1 MTAATPRPTSDPAST
16 PAPSGACAC
25 AHPFKRPH
33 SLVAPPPPAAAR
45 RPRRLLYLF
54 SGPLKRRDGV
64 AALASMAGYETDEID
79 VLSGDA
85 AHDMRVAANRARVLR
100 DVRDER
106 YAAVLVATPCT
117 SFSVARGNADDGR
130 KHYGL
135 RSAAYP
141 SGPPWL
147 GADERAFIDEH
158 DDYVRFSIDVL
169 DAALALDLDFIFENP
184 APRDD
189 RGLVSSW
196 PARSHILQ
204 VWRWPR
210 MRDWLESVG
219 DAAELIVVPMC
230 AFGPTPSGK
239 LFQKYTGLLVSRR
252 VAGRLADLAHLK
264 CNHESHDEVACGENS
279 ELAAAYPVALNDAL
293 VRGLTGT
300 RRTTPLPTPA
310 PLLPPLADSASSG
323 EALPRSESE
332 RETAPPPSAPRPPV
346 SEAYDRTITTGRLAD
361 GPALSSPVRRAV
373 EAARVKRRKWASF
386 ANLAPASQDELRAAP
401 IPDLLPQA
409 GRTEWPGPPSQPGA
423 EARLAEFKAALGRDV
438 HIEDLWVPDEWAR
451 FQKWM
456 QRARRGGHQ
465 ASAYFP
471 QSSLV
476 PLARGFIWDTRDPR
490 KCVPMAPSDEHTQFP
505 GKRQLDRG
513 AFRRA
518 AEAVGSRDKDIIGQV
533 TKGGVESRSRCAL
546 TSELH
551 AHAPGVCERPEAAEA
566 AVRAELE
573 QEWALGPFF
582 LPPTVPIRALPR
594 DVIQQERSRVV
605 EGGVVED
612 YLKDR
617 ITLNP
622 SKGTDSV
629 NAGIPKEERE
639 VALTSARALGY
650 ALAVIDVP
658 TREAGLS
665 VAGYGV
671 DMTSAYSFL
680 PVQRLDW
687 WQFAYIWFDDQ
698 GRAHFRL
705 LIRVGF
711 GGAMSPRRFQSVSVI
726 ITAYAKLLQ
735 ARFDEQHP
743 LPSVLRR
750 WRRERR
756 ELQSAGRLPV
766 GADQSTPSVAG
777 VYIDDMAGGCCDDEL
792 QLPEVLHGVRTAD
805 VDLGELSAFAEGGR
819 PLRRNSRPAAHC
831 ILAIAAIREVG
842 LEETPGKTEGGDV
855 FVNLGLRLRVRDGV
869 IDCPGPKRRI
879 LMRDLGRWQQSVE
892 AVEPFQR
899 AMAQRQVGRIVNL
912 TQVLPELLVHVQ
924 AGFRAANAGYV
935 ANGRRRSVAMV
946 PMARDSTMHAG
957 LSRLL
962 PHALAVIERNEGVPL
977 APRAAFAARDE
988 PGVLLVV
995 TDASGQDGG
1004 GGWAFRGSSD
1014 MNPVVVSEPWPSDVR
1029 EALRQFKLRE
1039 RERTPGAALLSM
1051 PAAELFI
1058 ATAVAAAAAE
1068 AKPHAAVIA
1077 VGDCE
1082 PAAFALDAASS
1093 STPQV
1098 DALLAAAR
1106 ARARQWLGVP
1116 IPREWNLDAD
1126 RLSHPAQR
1134 DAVLAEARAAGLDPI
1149 VCAIP
1154 PQCWQELR
1162 EAMRLRADD

>member
-1 MTAATPRPTSDPAST
+1 MTAAATRLTSNPT
-16 PAPSGACAC
+16 PAPAPRGACEC
-25 AHPFKRPH
+25 ALPFKRPY
-33 SLVAPPPPAAAR
+33 SLVAPRPAAAAR
-45 RPRRLLYLF
+45 RSRRLLYLF
-54 SGPLKRRDGV
+54 SGPPRRRDGV
-64 AALASMAGYETDEID
+64 AALAAATGFDTDEVD
-79 VLSGDA
+79 LLSGDA
-85 AHDMRVAANRARVLR
+85 THDMSEAANRARVLQQ
-100 DVRDER
+100 VRDGR
-106 YAAVLVATPCT
+106 YAAVLIATPCK
-117 SFSVARGNADDGR
+117 SFSVARGNSADGSKR
-130 KHYGL
+130 YGL
-135 RSAAYP
+135 RSEAYP
-141 SGPPWL
+141 SGPPWMSDD
-147 GADERAFIDEH
+147 ARAFIEEH
-158 DDYVRFSIDVL
+158 DGFVDLSIDVL
-169 DAALALDLDFIFENP
+169 EAALELDMDFILENP
-184 APRDD
+184 APRDNPD
-189 RGLVSSW
+189 LDSSW
-196 PARSHILQ
+196 PARSHLLQ

-210 MRDWLESVG
+210 MRDWLESAG
-219 DAAELIVVPMC
+219 DAAKLVVVPQC

-239 LFQKYTGLLVSRR
+239 LFQKYTGLLMSRR
-252 VAGRLADLAHLK
+252 VAARLADLAHLT
-264 CNHESHDEVACGENS
+264 CNHTKHDDTACGENS
-279 ELAAAYPVALNDAL
+279 ELAAAYPVALNDVI

-300 RRTTPLPTPA
+300 RRTDPLPSPV
-310 PLLPPLADSASSG
+310 PPLPPLAGDATG
-323 EALPRSESE
+323 VEA
-332 RETAPPPSAPRPPV
+332 TPRPPREREV
-346 SEAYDRTITTGRLAD
+346 ATATATQQAVAHDRTISTGRLAD
-361 GPALSSPVRRAV
+361 GPALLAPVREAV
-373 EAARVKRRKWASF
+373 EQARHKRRKWASF
-386 ANLAPASQDELRAAP
+386 ANLAPASEAELRAAP

-423 EARLAEFKAALGRDV
+423 DARLAEFKEALGRDV

-451 FQKWM
+451 FQAWM
-456 QRARRGGHQ
+456 RRARRGGHQ

-476 PLARGFIWDTRDPR
+476 PLARGYIWDTRNPR
-490 KCVPMAPSDEHTQFP
+490 DCVPMAPSDGSTKFP
-505 GKRQLDRG
+505 GKRQLDRD

-518 AEAVGSRDKDIIGQV
+518 AKAVGSRDADIIGQV
-533 TKGGVESRSRCAL
+533 ARGGVESRSRCSL

-551 AHAPGVCERPEAAEA
+551 SHAPGLWERPEAAAA
-566 AVRAELE
+566 AVDTEFKE
-573 QEWALGPFF
+573 EWALGPFF

-594 DVIQQERSRVV
+594 DVIQQERSRVL

-622 SKGTDSV
+622 SKGMDSV
-629 NAGIPKEERE
+629 NSGIPKEERE

-658 TREAGLS
+658 ARDAGLG

-687 WQFAYIWFDDQ
+687 WQFAYIWFGDD

-726 ITAYAKLLQ
+726 VTAYAKLLQ
-735 ARFDEQHP
+735 ARFDEAHP
-743 LPSVLRR
+743 PPTAVRR
-750 WRRERR
+750 WRRARR
-756 ELQSAGRLPV
+756 ELQDSGRLLD
-766 GADQSTPSVAG
+766 GADQATPSVAG
-777 VYIDDMAGGCCDDEL
+777 VYIDDMAGGCCDDDVR
-792 QLPEVLHGVRTAD
+792 LPELLHGVRTAD
-805 VDLGELSAFAEGGR
+805 VDLGELSAFAAGGK

-842 LEETPGKTEGGDV
+842 LEETAGKTEGGDV
-855 FVNLGLRLRVRDGV
+855 FVNLGLRLRVREGV

-879 LMRDLGRWQQSVE
+879 LMRDLDRWRESVD
-892 AVEPFQR
+892 AVAPFKR

-924 AGFRAANAGYV
+924 AGYRAANAGYV
-935 ANGRRRSVAMV
+935 AGGRRRAVAEV
-946 PMARDSTMHAG
+946 PMARGSSMHAG

-962 PHALAVIERNEGVPL
+962 PHALAVLERNEGVPL
-977 APRAAFAARDE
+977 APRAAFAARDD

-995 TDASGQDGG
+995 TDASGHDGG
-1004 GGWAFRGSSD
+1004 GGWAFLGSSD